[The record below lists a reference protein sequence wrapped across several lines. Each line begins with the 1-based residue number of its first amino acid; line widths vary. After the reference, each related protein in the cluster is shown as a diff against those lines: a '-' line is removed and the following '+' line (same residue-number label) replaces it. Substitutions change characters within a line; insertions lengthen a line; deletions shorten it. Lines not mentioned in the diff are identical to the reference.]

1 MFRGVGRVAHAE
13 LAPAQIDE
21 HVGNQLT
28 GTVIGHLTTTV
39 TVDDGYPARIQK
51 VLGPASLAQGEHA
64 RVLEQPQLIVTPMVA
79 QIGEVAHFLQ
89 SFDIVA

>member
-1 MFRGVGRVAHAE
+1 M
-13 LAPAQIDE
+13 
-21 HVGNQLT
+21 
-28 GTVIGHLTTTV
+28 IGYLTTTI

-89 SFDIVA
+89 SFDVVAWPQLAHRQIAFGFQSASPRIKRCL